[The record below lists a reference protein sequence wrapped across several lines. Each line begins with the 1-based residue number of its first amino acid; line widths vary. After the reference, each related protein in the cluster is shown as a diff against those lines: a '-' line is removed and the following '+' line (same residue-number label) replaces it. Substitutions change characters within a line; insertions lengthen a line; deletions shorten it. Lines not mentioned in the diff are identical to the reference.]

1 MSLYRLQTYPTGL
14 SNFHKGQI
22 RNDITYTNL
31 YWLSFEFVIDLNSY
45 YMRYLSNIYFS
56 KLPTVVLIMLTD
68 LNHTQIN
75 RRVHMSHGNYG
86 YFPVHF
92 LLIFLASLFAFY
104 KGKMI

>member
-31 YWLSFEFVIDLNSY
+31 YWLSFEFVIDLNRY
-45 YMRYLSNIYFS
+45 YMRYLSNINFS

-75 RRVHMSHGNYG
+75 RRVHMSPGNYG
-86 YFPVHF
+86 FFPVHF
-92 LLIFLASLFAFY
+92 LPIFWPRYSLFIR
-104 KGKMI
+104 GK